1 MMQFLNCTSSC
12 VDSKWCH
19 ILGNMHLVSISPK
32 SFLQIAK
39 VSKDKRLKYCS
50 VKRNNIFQGKV
61 RSLGA
66 KKTI

>member
-19 ILGNMHLVSISPK
+19 ILGNMQLVSSSPK

-39 VSKDKRLKYCS
+39 VSKDKRLKHCS
-50 VKRNNIFQGKV
+50 VKRNDIFQEKV